1 MRGASRALANAAAHL
16 ASRAAAPALVLL
28 FALGGC
34 GGDEVPTEE
43 PTEDAEPVTAEF
55 VLRGGNVD
63 PVLVEGDANGLTVPL
78 SLERVNGEGTPVTLS
93 LEGRTLADT
102 LGIEHAFDTN
112 TLDNDGDVARMTL
125 RLAIDDVS
133 IEPHTRNFLVVASDG
148 TRVTRTPIDVEIEPT
163 DAPDVYLLIGQS
175 NMVGSSGDGT
185 RDAAP
190 GGPDEPHPR
199 VLQLNVT
206 DNDASGIFDEP
217 AAFTNPEANVVDAPI
232 VLAEDP
238 LHVPRDPSRG
248 GDKGFEYIGP
258 GLTFG
263 KSALADTTRNVVLVP
278 AAWSGSA
285 FCDNENDPLG
295 QWNAEPSE
303 ASVLGNTLLFDRA
316 LLRADIAL
324 AESGGILRGILWH
337 QGESDANLPCAT
349 LYADNLAKLA
359 RGFRSRIAPDLRG
372 PALRTPD
379 APIPFVVG
387 TMSRGFVDSSDD
399 YRVFN
404 DAKQLI
410 DDTHKAVTDFIPHSA
425 VIVLDDLVPE
435 NGYPCG
441 SGDCIHFGPRALREM
456 GVRYHAA
463 LGRALEP

>member
-1 MRGASRALANAAAHL
+1 MIRTLPLPTRTPFPALALCALLAA
-16 ASRAAAPALVLL
+16 
-28 FALGGC
+28 C
-34 GGDEVPTEE
+34 GGGGSDSPPTD
-43 PTEDAEPVTAEF
+43 PQPGPILPAEPSAPSGNFT
-55 VLRGGNVD
+55 LRSSVGS
-63 PVLVEGDANGLTVPL
+63 PVLVEGGPDLVVPL
-78 SLERVNGEGTPVTLS
+78 TLERLNGHDTEVTLS
-93 LEGRTLADT
+93 IAGATEA
-102 LGIEHAFDTN
+102 
-112 TLDNDGDVARMTL
+112 DVARVTHTFDTTTLGEERGEARVTL
-125 RLAIDDVS
+125 RLDIADRS
-133 IEPHTRNFLVVASDG
+133 IMPGARRFYVIASDG
-148 TRVTRTPIDVEIEPT
+148 ESNSRYVLDVDVEPV
-163 DAPDVYLLIGQS
+163 DAPDVYLLVGQS